1 MRISNS
7 VNRYWREAIRRH
19 RLMRRSERIR
29 TYIYI
34 GTAVAPDF
42 KIRRSPNRGRGGQGL
57 GLPSSGRLRNKV
69 LALRTV
75 PAAVCFR
82 YHLGRGCE
90 ADVG

>member
-1 MRISNS
+1 MLAALQ
-7 VNRYWREAIRRH
+7 AIFDAK
-19 RLMRRSERIR
+19 IR
-29 TYIYI
+29 NYI
-34 GTAVAPDF
+34 GIFLTS